1 MAKTNSGIY
10 LHIPFCT
17 IKCFYCDYF
26 STAGYDE
33 DRLPLFFNSLSKE
46 IEFYKDIADNFI
58 FDTIFIGG
66 GTPSIINPKYIENI
80 FNALRINF
88 DLSHAKEITLEI
100 NPGEVALENLKTLK
114 NIGVNRLSIGV
125 QSFNDIDLKYLG
137 RKHSAND
144 ALAAVEIANSEFDN
158 VNFDLICN
166 QLGLVF

>member
-10 LHIPFCT
+10 IHIPFCT

-58 FDTIFIGG
+58 FNTIFIGG

-80 FNALRINF
+80 FNVLSINF
-88 DLSHAKEITLEI
+88 DLSHATEITLEI

-114 NIGVNRLSIGV
+114 NIGVNRLSVGV
-125 QSFNDIDLKYLG
+125 QSFNNKIL
-137 RKHSAND
+137 
-144 ALAAVEIANSEFDN
+144 
-158 VNFDLICN
+158 
-166 QLGLVF
+166 Q